1 MKSYLS
7 GKDEKLSMTVKEL
20 IKELEKFDEDLPI
33 WFDYCAG
40 DFAVEL
46 TKNYDGDNVV
56 LLW

>member
-1 MKSYLS
+1 
-7 GKDEKLSMTVKEL
+7 MTVKEL
-20 IKELEKFDEDLPI
+20 IKELQKFDEDLPI

-40 DFAVEL
+40 DFSVKL